1 MRAAL
6 KFTTILAGAAL
17 SFAAFTTL
25 QAADMAVPAGIA
37 AAVSD
42 AGRPEADK
50 ARDADRHPAESVAYA
65 GIKPGDKVIDLIPGG
80 GYFTR
85 IFSKAVGE
93 KGKVYALT
101 PDEMLKMRATMADGV
116 KKIAAEPGY
125 GNIEVISSPIN
136 EVKAPEKVD
145 VVWTSLNYHDM
156 HNPMLGPAN
165 MAAYNKSVFNILKP
179 GGIYIV
185 IDHAAAKGSGAR
197 DTESLHRI
205 DAEAVH
211 DAIAAMEP
219 KDGGGETLAETEM
232 DQIRRVLAATG
243 GNKSRAAAVLG
254 IERKTLYRKL
264 ERMKL

>member
-37 AAVSD
+37 DAVSD

-93 KGKVYALT
+93 KGKVYTLT

-197 DTESLHRI
+197 DTEILHRI
-205 DAEAVH
+205 DAEAVK
-211 DAIAAMEP
+211 AEVT
-219 KDGGGETLAETEM
+219 GVGFQLVGESNILAHPADDHTGKVFDSGVRGKT
-232 DQIRRVLAATG
+232 DQFLL
-243 GNKSRAAAVLG
+243 KF
-254 IERKTLYRKL
+254 KKP
-264 ERMKL
+264 